1 MEIKILKNIM
11 GVNDQIARKNHELLQ
26 KKKIFTINIMA
37 SPGAGKTSTVLQT
50 IKTLKGIRVGVI
62 EGDIS
67 SSIDAET
74 VAKLGV
80 PVVQINT
87 GGECHLDAN
96 MIQNALS
103 NLPLDQMDILMIE
116 NVGNLVCPA
125 DFKLGENLK
134 VLVSSVP
141 EGDDK
146 PYKYPGMF
154 TAVDVIIL
162 NKIDL
167 LPYVNFSLEAF
178 TKAVK
183 GINGQSEIFPISCT
197 TSEGVNAWGKWLKK
211 QIKAPSPIR
220 SLGLPKDDRYQGI
233 LE

>member
-1 MEIKILKNIM
+1 MEIKVLKNIM
-11 GVNDQIARKNHELLQ
+11 GVNDQVAAKNREMLL
-26 KKKIFTINIMA
+26 KSKVFTINIMA

-50 IKTLKGIRVGVI
+50 IKALKGIKVGVI

-67 SSIDAET
+67 STIDAET
-74 VAKLGV
+74 VAKTGV
-80 PVVQINT
+80 PVIQINT

-96 MIQNALS
+96 MIQNAL
-103 NLPLDQMDILMIE
+103 NNMPLDEINVLMIE

-125 DFKLGENLK
+125 DFKLGESLK
-134 VLVSSVP
+134 VLIASVP

-167 LPYVNFSLEAF
+167 LPYVKFNTAAF
-178 TKAVK
+178 TRAVK
-183 GINGQSEIFPISCT
+183 GINGKAVIFRLSCT
-197 TSEGVNAWGKWLKK
+197 TGEGVNAWARWLKK
-211 QIKAPSPIR
+211 QIK
-220 SLGLPKDDRYQGI
+220 GT
-233 LE
+233 